1 MTERRTPG
9 AGTGRRRERA
19 RALAAGAS
27 RSRIHVVGYTEE
39 SFSPKESH

>member
-27 RSRIHVVGYTEE
+27 RSRIHVVGYTEK
-39 SFSPKESH
+39 SFSLKESH